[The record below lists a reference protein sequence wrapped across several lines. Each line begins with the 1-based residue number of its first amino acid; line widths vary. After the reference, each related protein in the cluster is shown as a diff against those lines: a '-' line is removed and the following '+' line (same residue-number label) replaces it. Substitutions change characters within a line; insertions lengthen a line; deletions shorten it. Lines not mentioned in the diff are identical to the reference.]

1 MRLDRNS
8 IGDDDRDMIRK
19 HHIVEEFAHAVPFW
33 RLVEAFPPAGP
44 AHPML
49 LDSALAG
56 NRLGRWSYAAPAPA
70 QTFEARRNPDGT
82 ATVKTEAPGCGGFH
96 ENVDPFDLLGAW
108 WRSWRLP
115 DDVRVGHPAPFLHG
129 AVGWFG
135 FEAGHCLERWPD
147 TGVDD
152 LGLPDIWFGVHPL
165 LLVHDHETG
174 RTDLSI
180 VGAGLTAEQAKRRAE
195 EHRRWFHDR
204 MAAWTPGPDP
214 AADRPAAASDAL
226 PEAVVPR
233 DAYLAKIA
241 SIQADIRDGR
251 VFECCLTHRM
261 EQPCKADPAALYA
274 VLRRVNP
281 APFAARLG
289 YGDAALLCS
298 SPERFLRLD
307 GAGVLETR
315 PIKGT
320 RPRGA
325 TPAEDVR
332 LRDDLAASEKD
343 RAENV
348 MIVDLA
354 RNDLGRVCETGSV
367 HVPGLLEIEEYA
379 TVWQLVSTVRG
390 RLRAG
395 LDGIDAVRACFPGG
409 SMTGAPKIE
418 ALRMI
423 DALEPTVRGVYSG
436 AIGWLEGNGSLDL
449 NIVIR
454 TIALKDGRAVY
465 GVGGAITHDSDP
477 AAEWEETLDKGR
489 ALARAIGTAN
499 AV

>member
-1 MRLDRNS
+1 MTC
-8 IGDDDRDMIRK
+8 K
-19 HHIVEEFAHAVPFW
+19 HHIVTEYRHTAPFW
-33 RLVEAFPPAGP
+33 RLVEAFRPYGD
-44 AHPML
+44 AHPFL

-56 NRLGRWSYAAPAPA
+56 GRLGRWSSLGPPPAR
-70 QTFEARRNPDGT
+70 TFAARRNPDGT
-82 ATVKTEAPGCGGFH
+82 ATVRTEAPGCGQQFDA
-96 ENVDPFDLLGAW
+96 VDPFDLLADW
-108 WRSWRLP
+108 WRQWRLP
-115 DDVRVGHPAPFLHG
+115 ADARAPHPAPFLHG

-152 LGLPDIWFGVHPL
+152 LGLPDIWFGVHDVV
-165 LLVHDHETG
+165 LVHDHETG
-174 RTDLSI
+174 RTHLSA
-180 VGAGLTAEQAKRRAE
+180 VGAGLTPDKARSDAETKRDACL
-195 EHRRWFHDR
+195 DSL
-204 MAAWTPGPDP
+204 AAWTPRPDSAAGLPDVWPDELP
-214 AADRPAAASDAL
+214 APT
-226 PEAVVPR
+226 VPR
-233 DAYLAKIA
+233 ADYLAKVA
-241 SIQADIRDGR
+241 AIQADIRDGR

-261 EQPCKADPAALYA
+261 EQPLRADPAALYA

-289 YGDAALLCS
+289 WRDTSQLCS

-307 GAGVLETR
+307 RDGVLETR

-325 TPAEDVR
+325 TPAEDAR
-332 LRDDLAASEKD
+332 LRDELAHAEKD
-343 RAENV
+343 RAENI

-390 RLRAG
+390 RLRQG
-395 LDGIDAVRACFPGG
+395 LDGVAAIRACFPGG

-418 ALRMI
+418 ALKMI
-423 DALEPTVRGVYSG
+423 DELESTVRGVYSG
-436 AIGWLEGNGSLDL
+436 AIGWLEADGTFDL

-454 TIALKDGRAVY
+454 TIAVQDGRACY
-465 GVGGAITHDSDP
+465 GVGGAITADSDP
-477 AAEWEETLDKGR
+477 AAEWAETLDKGR
-489 ALARAIGTAN
+489 ALARAIRLADHD
-499 AV
+499 